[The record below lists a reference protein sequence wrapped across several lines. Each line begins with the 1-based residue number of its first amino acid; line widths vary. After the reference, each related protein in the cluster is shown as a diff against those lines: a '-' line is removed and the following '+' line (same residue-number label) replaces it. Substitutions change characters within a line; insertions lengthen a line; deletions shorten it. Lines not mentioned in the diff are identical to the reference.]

1 VINKKVLDL
10 EQPQRG
16 DVMVFRYPED
26 TSVDYI
32 KRVVGVPGDRIV
44 YTDKQLSINGQMV
57 PRKPLPDYLHRE
69 RIQYS
74 KHFEEKIGMRE
85 HAILIDEDAPAEVP
99 MIRQFPNR
107 ELCNY
112 TSSGFSCTVPAGHYF
127 MMGDNRD
134 NSLDSR
140 VWGFVPEQN
149 IVGKAF
155 FVWFNFSD
163 LGRIGRFH

>member
-1 VINKKVLDL
+1 
-10 EQPQRG
+10 
-16 DVMVFRYPED
+16 MVFRYPED

-44 YTDKQLSINGQMV
+44 YADKQLSINGKVV

-74 KHFEEKIGMRE
+74 KHYEEKIGARE

-112 TSSGFSCTVPAGHYF
+112 NSSGFICTVPAGHYF